1 MSSMQ
6 VSYMIVGQ
14 AENDIELSNEP
25 DLDVG
30 IEIPEDSKTG
40 SSNTTPPEDN
50 SKKRRLRPKW
60 VHLTSTRL
68 KVWRKTQ
75 ISKQL
80 SCNCR
85 KKMNQDKK
93 SVLII
98 HCYSLTKIMHLSYHS
113 IHSFLFHVKNVS
125 SPFDHLQQCFW
136 KSNTCYFFRYRMN
149 TSGRKQGVNVRVG
162 AMVRQQLMQTMVVC
176 F

>member
-50 SKKRRLRPKW
+50 SKKRRLRPKMGTFY
-60 VHLTSTRL
+60 LDQIKSL
-68 KVWRKTQ
+68 KKDPDQQTALL
-75 ISKQL
+75 QL
-80 SCNCR
+80 
-85 KKMNQDKK
+85 
-93 SVLII
+93 
-98 HCYSLTKIMHLSYHS
+98 
-113 IHSFLFHVKNVS
+113 
-125 SPFDHLQQCFW
+125 
-136 KSNTCYFFRYRMN
+136 
-149 TSGRKQGVNVRVG
+149 
-162 AMVRQQLMQTMVVC
+162 
-176 F
+176 

>member
-50 SKKRRLRPKW
+50 SKKRRLRPKMGTFD
-60 VHLTSTRL
+60 LDQIKSL
-68 KVWRKTQ
+68 KKDPDQQTALL
-75 ISKQL
+75 QL
-80 SCNCR
+80 
-85 KKMNQDKK
+85 
-93 SVLII
+93 
-98 HCYSLTKIMHLSYHS
+98 
-113 IHSFLFHVKNVS
+113 
-125 SPFDHLQQCFW
+125 
-136 KSNTCYFFRYRMN
+136 
-149 TSGRKQGVNVRVG
+149 
-162 AMVRQQLMQTMVVC
+162 
-176 F
+176 